1 MKLSTLP
8 VLKEKLK
15 TVFIKKREV
24 IYYLFF
30 GVMTTMINFLS
41 LWVFNVALGVNEIG
55 ANTLAWIVA
64 VTFAFITNKYF
75 VFGSKSTNFL
85 LVLKEAFSFYSGRF
99 LTLILDNLFI
109 FVFVSVMDYNLFLIK
124 CITEF
129 MIIILNY
136 IFGKIIFSKKNKT
149 AE

>member
-1 MKLSTLP
+1 MKLNRLP
-8 VLKEKLK
+8 ILKEKLK
-15 TVFIKKREV
+15 TVFIKKKE
-24 IYYLFF
+24 IIFYLFF
-30 GVMTTMINFLS
+30 GVMTTIINFLS

-75 VFGSKSTNFL
+75 VFGSRSTNFL
-85 LVLKEAFSFYSGRF
+85 LVLKEVFSFYSGRF

-109 FVFVSVMDYNLFLIK
+109 LVFVSVMNYNLFLIK

-129 MIIILNY
+129 VIIILNY
-136 IFGKIIFSKKNKT
+136 VFGKIIFSKRSKT
-149 AE
+149 VE

>member
-1 MKLSTLP
+1 MKLNRLP
-8 VLKEKLK
+8 ILKEKLK
-15 TVFIKKREV
+15 TVFIKKRE
-24 IYYLFF
+24 IIFYLFF
-30 GVMTTMINFLS
+30 GVMTTIINFLS

-75 VFGSKSTNFL
+75 VFGSKSRNL
-85 LVLKEAFSFYSGRF
+85 LLILKEALSFYSGRF

-109 FVFVSVMDYNLFLIK
+109 LVFVSVMNYNLFLIK

-129 MIIILNY
+129 IIIILNY
-136 IFGKIIFSKKNKT
+136 VFGKIIFSKRSKIAK
-149 AE
+149 

>member
-1 MKLSTLP
+1 MKLNRLP
-8 VLKEKLK
+8 ILKEKLK
-15 TVFIKKREV
+15 KVFIKKRE
-24 IYYLFF
+24 IIFYLFF
-30 GVMTTMINFLS
+30 GVMTTIINFLS

-75 VFGSKSTNFL
+75 VFGSKSRNL
-85 LVLKEAFSFYSGRF
+85 LLILKEAISFYSGRF

-109 FVFVSVMDYNLFLIK
+109 LVFVSVMNYNLFLIK

-129 MIIILNY
+129 VIIILNY
-136 IFGKIIFSKKNKT
+136 VFGKIIFSKRSKT
-149 AE
+149 VE